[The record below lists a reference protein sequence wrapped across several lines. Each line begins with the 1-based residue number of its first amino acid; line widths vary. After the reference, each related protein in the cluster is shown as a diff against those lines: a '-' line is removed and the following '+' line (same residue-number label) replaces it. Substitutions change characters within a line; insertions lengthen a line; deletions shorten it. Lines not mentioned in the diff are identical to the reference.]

1 MRLAIMQKT
10 IIRGYA
16 LFSATLLALSLT
28 VPLSNGALAI
38 DGIEQRK
45 NVTELTKQITWF
57 DNMPQALASARQ
69 KGMPL
74 VWIHML
80 GKMEGAT

>member
-1 MRLAIMQKT
+1 MQKRK
-10 IIRGYA
+10 IRGPA
-16 LFSATLLALSLT
+16 LLSAAFLALSLT
-28 VPLSNGALAI
+28 APLSNPAQAV

-69 KGMPL
+69 KGRPL

-80 GKMEGAT
+80 GKMDGAT